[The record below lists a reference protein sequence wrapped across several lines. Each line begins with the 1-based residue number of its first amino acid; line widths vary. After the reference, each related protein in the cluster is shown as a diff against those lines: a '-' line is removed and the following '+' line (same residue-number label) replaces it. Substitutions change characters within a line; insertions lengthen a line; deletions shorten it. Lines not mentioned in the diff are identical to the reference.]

1 MKCFVESRSATL
13 MTSSARPLPST
24 RPAFPQK
31 VILCIMYYVLNKE
44 HKSRCILCHDN
55 PKLQGESWLGLE
67 NLYYVTTVNKINGNG
82 GSYSLK
88 VTMTDYD
95 GAQYTAVYDKFE
107 VRRINKHLK
116 NWQCCPVSQLI
127 VSCNRDC
134 HESRFSIVSI
144 VTSVSNITSPYDCW
158 DCSLKLFSNGS

>member
-1 MKCFVESRSATL
+1 

-31 VILCIMYYVLNKE
+31 VILCNKE
-44 HKSRCILCHDN
+44 HKSRLLSCHDN
-55 PKLQGESWLGLE
+55 SKRQGESWLGLE
-67 NLYYVTTVNKINGNG
+67 NLYRVTTVNRFNGNG

-107 VRRINKHLK
+107 VR
-116 NWQCCPVSQLI
+116 
-127 VSCNRDC
+127 
-134 HESRFSIVSI
+134 
-144 VTSVSNITSPYDCW
+144 
-158 DCSLKLFSNGS
+158 